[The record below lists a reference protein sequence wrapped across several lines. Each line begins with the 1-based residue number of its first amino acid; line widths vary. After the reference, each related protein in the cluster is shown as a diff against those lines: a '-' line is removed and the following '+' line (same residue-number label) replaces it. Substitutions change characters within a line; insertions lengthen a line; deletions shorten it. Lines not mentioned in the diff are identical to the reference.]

1 MAEYLRPDVYVEEL
15 ASGEKPIQSVSTSV
29 GAMVGITP
37 RGVIGEPILVT
48 NWTEFTRK
56 FANGL
61 DTPFM
66 KSSDLPNAVYGF
78 FQNGGSK
85 CYIVR
90 VPSTTMAKAKA
101 VNEEETC
108 TLVALDEGEWANKL
122 VVTVKAQEEVEGMF
136 NILVK
141 LNGNIVEEFEGV
153 SNNEDA
159 THYDYLIN
167 GQSAFFTIEEGSI
180 LEQGEFTFEG
190 GQYSISN
197 VADKEY
203 LGPQG
208 LKALDTV
215 KVNIVA
221 IPGKTSDAIH
231 NDLLSYAEGRQD
243 CFAVLDCPKGMKE
256 VTDVTKFRSKLSGCG
271 ATYYPWGKILDPL
284 SPNGSLKLCP
294 PSGHIMGVYARTDV
308 ERGVHKAPAGE
319 EAKVR
324 GFVEL
329 EKALTPGEIDILNPL
344 GVNCIV
350 AKPNKGIVVW
360 GARSLMADP
369 SKRYISDVRYDI
381 MVKNSLYDGCQWAVF
396 EPNDHDLWSRVS
408 TSLASYLDLQWRN
421 GALFGETAEQ
431 AYYVKCDEELNTE
444 ASRNAGMLVA
454 EIGYAKKKP
463 AEFVIVRIVQKS
475 QAN

>member
-29 GAMVGITP
+29 GAMIGIVP
-37 RGVIGEPILVT
+37 RGVIGEPVLVT
-48 NWTEFTRK
+48 NWTDFTKK
-56 FANGL
+56 FAGGL
-61 DTPFM
+61 ETPFM
-66 KSSDLPNAVYGF
+66 KNSDLPNAVYGF

-90 VPSTTMAKAKA
+90 VPSTTMAKATSTKTQ
-101 VNEEETC
+101 EENTC
-108 TLVALDEGEWANKL
+108 NLVALDEGEWANKL
-122 VVTVKAQEEVEGMF
+122 VVEIQSNGDLFDFV
-136 NILVK
+136 VK
-141 LNGNIVEEFEGV
+141 LNDVVVEEIEGV
-153 SNNEDA
+153 SDNEDA
-159 THYDYLIN
+159 THYDYLVN
-167 GQSAFFTIEEGSI
+167 EVSEYFTIEEGSK
-180 LEQGEFTFEG
+180 LVEGEYTFTNG
-190 GQYSISN
+190 AYDISG
-197 VADKEY
+197 VSDALITGAK
-203 LGPQG
+203 G
-208 LKALDTV
+208 LKAFDSV
-215 KVNIVA
+215 KINIISV
-221 IPGKTSDAIH
+221 PGKYSDAIH
-231 NDLLSYAEGRQD
+231 SELIAYAEGRND
-243 CFAVLDCPKGMKE
+243 CFAILDCPKGMKE
-256 VTDVTKFRSKLSGCG
+256 VTDVTNFRAKLSGCG

-294 PSGHIMGVYARTDV
+294 PSGHIMGLYARTDS

-329 EKALTPGEIDILNPL
+329 EKSLTPGEIDILNPL

-369 SKRYISDVRYDI
+369 SKRYISDVRYDLMI
-381 MVKNSLYDGCQWAVF
+381 KNSLYDGCQWAVF
-396 EPNDHDLWSRVS
+396 EPNDSDLWSRVS
-408 TSLASYLDLQWRN
+408 TSLASYLDLQWRD
-421 GALFGETAEQ
+421 GALLGDTAEQ

-444 ASRNAGMLVA
+444 ASINSGRLVA

-475 QAN
+475 QSN